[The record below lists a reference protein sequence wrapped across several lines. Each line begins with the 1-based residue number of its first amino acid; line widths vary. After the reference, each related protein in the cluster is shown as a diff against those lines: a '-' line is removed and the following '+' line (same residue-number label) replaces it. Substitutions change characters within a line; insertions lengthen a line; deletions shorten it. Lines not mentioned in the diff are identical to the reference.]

1 MATCP
6 HGNCAIV
13 AVLNDLNPHHLN
25 CQFNYWNQSV
35 LAERAILVRLIGYC
49 LSCETFTL
57 PLLICST
64 VYCLWFI
71 AEVCN
76 QMAKKLAIVFFQ
88 LHSTSI
94 NCLHL
99 WLQQKIVDESAVQD
113 AIRGGAWN
121 KANYAQ
127 YGIVSYCG
135 NVPHWEQKCNASKMF
150 NLWLVAGHHIASDW
164 KRQLYSYL

>member
-1 MATCP
+1 MPSLYTTA
-6 HGNCAIV
+6 GSKVFANYKINKELR
-13 AVLNDLNPHHLN
+13 LNRIMEQYHHLN

-35 LAERAILVRLIGYC
+35 LAERAILVRLMGYC
-49 LSCETFTL
+49 FSCETFTL

-113 AIRGGAWN
+113 AITGGAWN
-121 KANYAQ
+121 KANSAQ

-135 NVPHWEQKCNASKMF
+135 NVPH
-150 NLWLVAGHHIASDW
+150 
-164 KRQLYSYL
+164 